1 MPLAVVPPLTPAR
14 VDAQLIRSTCERVI
28 WQVTE
33 AEATEYA
40 STLDLL
46 HGFIGLLLP
55 TVSGRLRE
63 LRGEWAQTAGH
74 VITRVEGALAVPEKE
89 QGAEHLHD
97 VAMLCRALLTLH
109 ELPAPAPAGA

>member
-1 MPLAVVPPLTPAR
+1 MPLAIIPPLTPAR

-28 WQVTE
+28 WQVAE
-33 AEATEYA
+33 AEATEHA
-40 STLDLL
+40 RTLDVLR
-46 HGFIGLLLP
+46 GFIGLLLP

-63 LRGEWAQTAGH
+63 LRGEWAQAAGH
-74 VITRVEGALAVPEKE
+74 VIARVEGALAVPEKD

-109 ELPAPAPAGA
+109 ELPAPAPSEA